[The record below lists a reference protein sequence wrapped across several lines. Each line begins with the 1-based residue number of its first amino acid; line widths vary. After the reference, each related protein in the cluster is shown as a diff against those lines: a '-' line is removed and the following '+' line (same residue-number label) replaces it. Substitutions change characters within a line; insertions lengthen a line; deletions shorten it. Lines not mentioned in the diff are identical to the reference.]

1 MPPEPTST
9 ETLSK
14 TKATLLFLATA
25 MSLLLVHILVKRS
38 STISLLITANIIIL
52 FLVFHYRRNPD
63 QIPQIP
69 HPPLFSFPS
78 LSRPLWY
85 KPLGEYNVELP
96 ESVVSLSPGVP
107 RNLEPDMV
115 YDSRSTDGLAWER
128 TEPLERISTEYREEE
143 ISSLADDDQGSN
155 MDETWNSIVARGKA
169 KPVRLIPKSQREGN
183 PKSQMKKS
191 SSEKRSEKKKA
202 TGSKVTGSTSYD
214 SAERSRAKGSTM
226 NGTGISRDELS
237 HLSEMFIKKRYNDLR
252 IERQESDQRRLA
264 ERVRFR
270 DFRNAVSAN

>member
-1 MPPEPTST
+1 MPPQPTST

-14 TKATLLFLATA
+14 TKATLLFLAMA

-52 FLVFHYRRNPD
+52 FLFFHYRRNPD
-63 QIPQIP
+63 QIP

-78 LSRPLWY
+78 LSRQLWY
-85 KPLGEYNVELP
+85 KPLGEYNVDLP

-107 RNLEPDMV
+107 RNLEPDML
-115 YDSRSTDGLAWER
+115 YDRSTDGLAWER
-128 TEPLERISTEYREEE
+128 AELSERILTEYREEE
-143 ISSLADDDQGSN
+143 ISSLADDRVNDDQGST
-155 MDETWNSIVARGKA
+155 MDETWNSIVARGKT

-202 TGSKVTGSTSYD
+202 TGSTSYD
-214 SAERSRAKGSTM
+214 SAERSRAEGSRT

-237 HLSEMFIKKRYNDLR
+237 HLSDMFIKKRYNDLK

-264 ERVRFR
+264 KRLQFR